1 MRCHT
6 ARRQFAS
13 KTPAWRSSGHSARSS
28 SSVPPLAGCA
38 SCTRTSGLRIV
49 SDERTSRRQF
59 CARRERVVW
68 HTGTGGHSERCARG
82 YDCRA
87 SKVALGQEEED
98 HLRASDVL
106 LERPDVV
113 KIIYLLR
120 RCVASDTASSLAS
133 GRSSRGAHV
142 EEYLDSGQQQLQ
154 LVLDDRGGVLPG
166 RPTRGW
172 G

>member
-68 HTGTGGHSERCARG
+68 HTVGHSERCARW

-87 SKVALGQEEED
+87 PKVALGQEEED
-98 HLRASDVL
+98 HLRAADVL

-113 KIIYLLR
+113 KIIYLWR
-120 RCVASDTASSLAS
+120 RCVASDIASSLAS
-133 GRSSRGAHV
+133 GSSRGAHV

-154 LVLDDRGGVLPG
+154 FVLDDRGGVLPG
-166 RPTRGW
+166 RPIRGW

>member
-13 KTPAWRSSGHSARSS
+13 KNPAWRSSGHSARSS

-59 CARRERVVW
+59 CARRVRVVW
-68 HTGTGGHSERCARG
+68 HTGGHSERCARG
-82 YDCRA
+82 YDRLA
-87 SKVALGQEEED
+87 PKVALGQEEED
-98 HLRASDVL
+98 HLRAADVL
-106 LERPDVV
+106 LERPNVV
-113 KIIYLLR
+113 KIINLWR
-120 RCVASDTASSLAS
+120 RRVASDIASSLAS
-133 GRSSRGAHV
+133 GSSRGAHV
-142 EEYLDSGQQQLQ
+142 EEYLDSGQKQLQ
-154 LVLDDRGGVLPG
+154 LVLDARGGVLPG